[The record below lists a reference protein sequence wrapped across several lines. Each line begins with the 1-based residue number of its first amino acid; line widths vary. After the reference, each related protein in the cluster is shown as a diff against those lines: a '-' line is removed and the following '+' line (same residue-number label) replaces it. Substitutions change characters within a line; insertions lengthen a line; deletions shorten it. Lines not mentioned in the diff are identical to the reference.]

1 MKRFIVEKDVSIPM
15 RDGIRLKA
23 DLWRPDVEQPVA
35 TILYRTPYDRAALN
49 PDFLRPQDAVN
60 AGFAAVVQD
69 TRGRFGSEGAW
80 KPLMWDQEGDDGY
93 DSVEWIAR
101 QDWSS
106 GPVGMAG
113 PSYLGIAQL
122 MAAARK
128 PPHLKAIAPAL
139 TTSRDF
145 ELIEMGGGMRL
156 DHLLSWVAFMAV
168 DWMRRQQESGAP
180 LPPDA
185 VKLIVQAALD
195 PRILMDHRP
204 LRDCPIFGLPGF
216 PIGFDELVDPDGGA
230 PIAAEIADIPTLHV
244 GGWYD
249 IFAQASIGMF
259 QRQRDA
265 GRTDAHLIMGCW
277 THSGSLG
284 QQHGEVNFGVMASA
298 GGSRLA
304 DRHIAFF
311 RRYLEGAETALPAV
325 QYFLAN
331 ANEWRSAEA
340 WPTPDTAILDL
351 ELSGTGKQEYDY
363 DPSDPTPTVGG
374 RTLYLGGLAMGPIDQ
389 RKLDARHDFVR
400 YVAEACDDPV
410 DLIGPVTA
418 NLTVST
424 SAVDT
429 DFICKLVDVSPDGTI
444 LPICEGTLRLRYRNG
459 FDRELPAEPGVPVP
473 IGIPMGHTA
482 WRVLPGHR
490 IGIQIQSANYPHL
503 DPNMNEMSQ
512 PGEGAGGTIA
522 RNGIS
527 DHPGASTIRVTL
539 AGGGRPPIILRP
551 GGTAS

>member
-1 MKRFIVEKDVSIPM
+1 MKRFTVDKDVSIPM

-23 DLWRPDVEQPVA
+23 DIWLPDVERPVA
-35 TILYRTPYDRAALN
+35 AILYRTPYDRAALN

-60 AGFAAVVQD
+60 AGFAAIVQD

-93 DSVEWIAR
+93 DSVEWVAQ
-101 QDWSS
+101 QDWCS
-106 GPVGMAG
+106 GSVGMAG

-139 TTSRDF
+139 TSSRDF
-145 ELIEMGGGMRL
+145 ELIEMGGGLRL

-168 DWMRRQQESGAP
+168 DWMRRQQESGAA

-185 VKLIVQAALD
+185 TDLIMKAALN

-204 LRDCPIFGLPGF
+204 LKDCPIFSLPGF
-216 PIGFDELVDPDGGA
+216 PIGFDELVNPDGGA
-230 PIAAEIADIPTLHV
+230 PVAAGVADIPTLHV

-259 QRQRDA
+259 QRQRGA
-265 GRTDAHLIMGCW
+265 GRSDAHLIMGCW

-298 GGSRLA
+298 GGSRIA

-311 RRYLEGAETALPAV
+311 RRYLEGAEIALPAV

-331 ANEWRSAEA
+331 ANEWRTADA
-340 WPTPDTAILDL
+340 WPPHGAAALGL
-351 ELSGTGKQEYDY
+351 ELSGSGEQQYDY
-363 DPSDPTPTVGG
+363 DPADPTPTVGG

-389 RKLDARHDFVR
+389 RKLDTRQDFLR
-400 YVAEACDDPV
+400 YVAEASREPV

-418 NLTVST
+418 RLTVST

-429 DFICKLVDVSPDGTI
+429 DFICKLIDVAPDGTI

-459 FDRELPAEPGVPVP
+459 FDCEVPVEPDTPLP
-473 IGIPMGHTA
+473 IRIPLGHAA
-482 WRVLPGHR
+482 WRVQTGHR
-490 IGIQIQSANYPHL
+490 IGIQIQSGNYPHL
-503 DPNMNEMSQ
+503 DPNMNEMTRT
-512 PGEGAGGTIA
+512 GEGVAGTIA
-522 RNGIS
+522 RNSIH
-527 DHPGASTIRVTL
+527 DNPGTSMIEVMF
-539 AGGGRPPIILRP
+539 AGPQRPP
-551 GGTAS
+551 TALHPVRTAI